1 MRFSRRNIAIYA
13 LAIIIAVFL
22 SVFKLPYYIHKP
34 GSADPLDPIVQVED
48 GYESTGE
55 MHLMTVR
62 SSIATPIQYVLAKV
76 MPYHDIVP
84 VEAVRPEGV
93 SEEEYRLAQ
102 LQMMEDSQ
110 MSSKVVAYTEA
121 GADVELVYEG
131 VYVVAVYE
139 DMPAYG
145 KIQTADQI
153 IAIDGIEVDRTD
165 EMIELVGD
173 KELHDDVVIRF
184 ERDGKEDEVTIQV
197 ESLGEEVDRV
207 GIGIQL
213 MDQQSVTVNPEVHF
227 SSGNIGG
234 PSAGLMFA
242 LEMYDQL
249 TEDDI
254 TKGYS
259 IAGTGK
265 LDIEGNVLAIGGVDK
280 KVVAAD
286 KAGCE
291 IFFAPHEQGS
301 ATSNYELAKETAEN
315 IETDMIIVPVDTFEE
330 ALAYLQ
336 ELDPK

>member
-1 MRFSRRNIAIYA
+1 MRFSRKNLAIYA
-13 LAIIIAVFL
+13 IAMIIAVFL

-34 GSADPLDPIVQVED
+34 GSADPLDPIVQVEG

-62 SSIATPIQYVLAKV
+62 SSIATPVQYVLAKI
-76 MPYHDIVP
+76 MPYHDVVP
-84 VEAVRPEGV
+84 IEDVRPEGV

-110 MSSKVVAYTEA
+110 MSSKVVAYEAA
-121 GADVELVYEG
+121 GADVEVVSEG

-139 DMPAYG
+139 DMPAYE
-145 KIQTADQI
+145 KLQTGDQI
-153 IAIDGIEVDRTD
+153 VAIDGVEVARSD
-165 EMIELVGD
+165 EMIELVGG
-173 KELHDDVVIRF
+173 KKLHDGVLIRF
-184 ERDGKEDEVTIQV
+184 ERDGKEDEVMIQV
-197 ESLGEEVDRV
+197 VSLGEEVGRV
-207 GIGIQL
+207 GIGVQL

-249 TEDDI
+249 IEEDI
-254 TKGYS
+254 TRGYS

-265 LDIEGNVLAIGGVDK
+265 LDFDGNVLAIGGVDK

-291 IFFAPHEQGS
+291 IFFAPNEKDS
-301 ATSNYELAKETAEN
+301 STSNYALAKETADKIN
-315 IETDMIIVPVDTFEE
+315 TDMVIVPIDTFEE
-330 ALAYLQ
+330 ALTYLQ
-336 ELDPK
+336 NLDPK